1 MRGRSVAGVAGTG
14 QVFLA
19 RGSVPDTMAFDPET
33 VETIAFDSYGT
44 LVDVSSVEDA
54 LSEHVDDAEVV
65 ARLWRERSLQYAM
78 VGNAIDEYDSFF
90 ELIRHALTYAL
101 DVHGIDLDDDE
112 REAVLSAYDDLDV
125 FADVHGGM
133 ERLREAGYDLYIVSN
148 GSEAMLSTLVD
159 HADLAEYLED
169 TVSAEEVE
177 QYKPVP
183 DLYRHAAERIGTPI
197 EEIAFVG
204 AGWWDVPGAMNAGM
218 QGVWINRQE
227 TLWGP
232 YDVDPDL
239 TVESFHDVADELGA

>member
-1 MRGRSVAGVAGTG
+1 MT
-14 QVFLA
+14 
-19 RGSVPDTMAFDPET
+19 FDSDA

-54 LSEHVDDAEVV
+54 LSAYVDDAEVV

-101 DVHGIDLDDDE
+101 DAHGIDLDEQE
-112 REAVLSAYDDLDV
+112 REDVLSAYDDLDV
-125 FADVHGGM
+125 FADVHDGM
-133 ERLREAGYDLYIVSN
+133 ARLRDAGYDLYIVSN
-148 GSEAMLSTLVD
+148 GSERMLSDLVD
-159 HADLAEYLED
+159 HADLEEYIEAAI
-169 TVSAEEVE
+169 SAEAVE
-177 QYKPVP
+177 RYKPVP

-239 TVESFHDVADELGA
+239 TVATFHDVADELGC